1 MAKIK
6 TMKWHDETVEFGWGE
21 SNPVA
26 NGITYKYM
34 VEGSDNNYSVT
45 VSPMIDNIKLS
56 ESTESGFST
65 VENAKY
71 WAHEHHCLEI
81 NKWLD

>member
-6 TMKWHDETVEFGWGE
+6 TMKWRDETVEFGWGE

-26 NGITYKYM
+26 NGVTYKYM
-34 VEGSDNNYSVT
+34 VTGSENNYSV
-45 VSPMIDNIKLS
+45 SANPMADDIWVKK
-56 ESTESGFST
+56 ETRKGFST

-71 WAHEHHCLEI
+71 WAHEHHCKEI
-81 NKWLD
+81 EKWLE